1 MGHTPQVRRRI
12 GLFGGTFNPPHRGH
26 MALAEAFLR
35 QAEVDEVWMLVSP
48 QNPFKA
54 HQQLLDD
61 AMRLD
66 MVRLA
71 VADQPRIKASDYE
84 FSLPRPSYTYHTLCR
99 LHEDY
104 PQTEFALLIGGDNW
118 ANFDRWYR
126 GADVLRMA
134 PLYVYPRAGES
145 LNSPLPERV
154 HLLQA
159 SLIPVSS
166 TEIRQRV
173 AHGEDISAIVSPSV
187 ADYIARHQLYRDA
200 TL

>member
-1 MGHTPQVRRRI
+1 MGNDPKTCRRI

-26 MALAEAFLR
+26 VALAEAFLH
-35 QAEVDEVWMLVSP
+35 QAGVDEVWMLVSP

-71 VADQPRIKASDYE
+71 VVGHSRIKASDYE

-104 PQTEFALLIGGDNW
+104 PQSEFALLIGGDNW
-118 ANFDRWYR
+118 ASFDRWYR

-145 LNSPLPERV
+145 LDSPLPERV

-159 SLIPVSS
+159 PLIPVSS
-166 TEIRQRV
+166 TDIRQRV
-173 AHGEDISAIVSPSV
+173 AHGEDISAMVSAPV
-187 ADYIARHQLYRDA
+187 ADYIARHRLYCDPE
-200 TL
+200 

>member
-1 MGHTPQVRRRI
+1 MGNDPKVCRRI

-26 MALAEAFLR
+26 VALAEAFLH

-71 VADQPRIKASDYE
+71 VAGHPRIKASDYE

-145 LNSPLPERV
+145 LDEPLPERV

-159 SLIPVSS
+159 PLIPVSS
-166 TEIRQRV
+166 TDIRQRV
-173 AHGEDISAIVSPSV
+173 AHREDISAMVSAPV
-187 ADYIARHQLYRDA
+187 ADYIARHRLYCDA
-200 TL
+200 E

>member
-1 MGHTPQVRRRI
+1 MGHTDKACRRI
-12 GLFGGTFNPPHRGH
+12 GLFGGTFNPPHLGH
-26 MALAEAFLR
+26 TALAEAFL
-35 QAEVDEVWMLVSP
+35 QQSGVEEVWMLVSP

-54 HQQLLDD
+54 QQQLLDD
-61 AMRLD
+61 GMRLD

-71 VADQPRIKASDYE
+71 VSSHPRIKASDYE

-145 LNSPLPERV
+145 IDAPLPERV

-159 SLIPVSS
+159 PLIPVSS